1 MTSRT
6 LVMGANSAIAQEL
19 ISLCVKSG
27 QEVIAVGRDL
37 SVLEALYGHLPNQVH
52 VMEAQACN
60 SSSVDEVF
68 ELLQEKGLAVDGYA
82 HCVGSILVAPL
93 TKTTDVQI
101 ADVLQINLISAMYGL
116 RAFLKHAKTNGHG
129 GSAVLVSTCA
139 TGIGVANHEAIAAA
153 KAGIE
158 GLARS
163 AAATHA
169 ADGIRVNVVAP
180 GLTDSPM
187 ASAFLKS
194 DVMKAASAKQYPLQG
209 VNQPLEVAQAMY
221 WLLSEGAQRVTGTV
235 LNIDGGFRNI
245 RPLVK

>member
-1 MTSRT
+1 MPSRIF
-6 LVMGANSAIAQEL
+6 VMGANSAIAQQL
-19 ISLCVKSG
+19 IRRCRAAG
-27 QEVIAVGRDL
+27 QTVVAAGRNRA
-37 SVLEALYGHLPNQVH
+37 VLEALYGDDDG
-52 VMEAQACN
+52 VMLLEVQATDAASVEAGFSTLQSN
-60 SSSVDEVF
+60 SI
-68 ELLQEKGLAVDGYA
+68 AIHGYA

-93 TKTTDVQI
+93 VKTTATQM
-101 ADVLQINLISAMYGL
+101 ADVLSVNLLSACYGL
-116 RAFLKHAKTNGHG
+116 KEFLKLAKQQGIG

-153 KAGIE
+153 KAGVE

-187 ASAFLKS
+187 AQAFLKS
-194 DVMKAASAKQYPLQG
+194 EVMRAASEKQYPLHG
-209 VNQPLEVAQAMY
+209 VNSPDDVASAMN
-221 WLLSEGAQRVTGTV
+221 WLLSEEARRITGTV
-235 LNIDGGFRNI
+235 MNVDGGFRNT